1 MKKAVKWGKLPA
13 CRQSGASFQ
22 LARNRNAWLQPRW
35 WLRHF
40 IALLPALCAQA
51 AELRLLPQDITLNGI
66 EARHGVLAVRMT
78 GDSAGPPVEV
88 TLQSSDD
95 AVVAIGKDHTLISVA
110 NGSAVITATAA
121 DGSTASTPI
130 TVTGAGQPQV
140 WSFRNHV
147 LPALTKATCNSGACH
162 GALAGK
168 GGFMLSLLGYDSE
181 ADWQAITRSAR
192 GRRVDLAAPA
202 RSLLL
207 TKPTAAAPHKGGKL
221 IDPRSRDYRILAEW
235 VAAGAPPAP
244 ADEAV
249 LQGIEVLPERSLL
262 QPGQEQPLM
271 VRARYSDGRVE
282 DVTHWTKFT
291 SSNEVVATVDA
302 KTGRV
307 SVIGHGEGAITAW
320 FGSQIV
326 LARVTSPFP
335 NELADRVFDE
345 APRRNFID
353 DLVLAQLQSLRL
365 QPSPRA
371 DDAAFIRR
379 AYLDTIGVLPTAGET
394 RAFLASD
401 APDKRDRLIDHLLAR
416 PEFVDYWT
424 FRWADLLMISGRL
437 IRPEAVKAYY
447 TWLRERIAANTPWD
461 ELARQI
467 VTATGGSLQNGA
479 TNFFAIN
486 QDPETMAENVS
497 QTFLALSINC
507 AKCHNHP
514 LEKWTNDQYYAF
526 ANLFARVRGKG
537 WGGDARNGDGM
548 RTLFVEPRGDLIQPR
563 TGKAQIPAPL
573 DGEALAPD
581 DPEDRRYHLAKWL
594 TAPENPYFT
603 RTIANRVWAAFF
615 GIGIV
620 DPVDDLRESN
630 PASNEPLL
638 AALAQALVGNGYDLK
653 QLMRVILQS
662 ETYQR
667 ASTPLPGNE
676 GDSRYFSRYYPRRL
690 IAEVLHDAIAGITAV
705 PSDFTQV
712 ALQGGGFEKTSFY
725 PKGTRALQLYDSAVA
740 NYFLKTFGRNERD
753 IACECERSTQPS
765 MVQAMHLSNGDT
777 VNDKL
782 AQPDSRVTKLAG
794 QDDNAAVLDEAFLLC
809 LSRAPTGKERAHFE
823 PLLDQTASAEKRAA
837 IEDLLWALMTSRE
850 FLFQH

>member
-1 MKKAVKWGKLPA
+1 MKGFLNWRRLPA
-13 CRQSGASFQ
+13 CQQRGASFP
-22 LARNRNAWLQPRW
+22 LAQKIGSGRQPRW
-35 WLRHF
+35 LLHLV
-40 IALLPALCAQA
+40 ALLLPFA
-51 AELRLLPQDITLNGI
+51 AP
-66 EARHGVLAVRMT
+66 
-78 GDSAGPPVEV
+78 
-88 TLQSSDD
+88 
-95 AVVAIGKDHTLISVA
+95 
-110 NGSAVITATAA
+110 AA
-121 DGSTASTPI
+121 DTP
-130 TVTGAGQPQV
+130 AP
-140 WSFRNHV
+140 SFRHHV
-147 LPALTKATCNSGACH
+147 LPVLTKAGCNSGACH

-168 GGFMLSLLGYDSE
+168 GGFMLSLLGYDEE
-181 ADWQAITRSAR
+181 ADWRSITRAAR
-192 GRRVDLAAPA
+192 GRRIDLAAPA

-207 TKPTAAAPHKGGKL
+207 TKPTAATPHKGGKL
-221 IDPRSRDYRILAEW
+221 IDPRSRDYQILADW
-235 VAAGAPPAP
+235 VAAGAPPP
-244 ADEAV
+244 AENEAV
-249 LQGIEVLPERSLL
+249 LQRISVQPERSLL
-262 QPGQEQPLM
+262 KKGDQEQLR
-271 VRARYSDGRVE
+271 VSAHYSDGTVT
-282 DVTHWTKFT
+282 DVTHWSKFT
-291 SSNEVVATVDA
+291 SANETVATVDA

-326 LARVTSPFP
+326 LARVTSPFDHD
-335 NELADRVFDE
+335 LAEGVFKQ

-353 DLVLAQLQSLRL
+353 DLVLAQLEKLRL

-371 DDAAFIRR
+371 SDAEFLRR
-379 AYLDTIGVLPTAGET
+379 AFVDTLGVLPTPEET
-394 RAFLASD
+394 RAFLAD
-401 APDKRDRLIDHLLAR
+401 TAADKRDRLIDRLLGR

-424 FRWADLLMISGRL
+424 FRWADMLMINGRL
-437 IRPEAVKAYY
+437 IRPAAVKAYY
-447 TWLRERIAANTPWD
+447 TWLRERIASNTPWD
-461 ELARQI
+461 QIARQI
-467 VTATGGSLQNGA
+467 VTATGDSLENGA
-479 TNFFAIN
+479 TNFFAVN

-537 WGGDARNGDGM
+537 WGGDARNGDGA
-548 RTLFVEPRGDLIQPR
+548 RTLYVEPRGDLIQPR
-563 TGKAQIPAPL
+563 TGKPQIPAPL
-573 DGEALAPD
+573 DGEPLDPD
-581 DPEDRRYHLAKWL
+581 ATEDRRYHLANWL

-638 AALAQALVGNGYDLK
+638 AALADALVENGYDLK

-676 GDSRYFSRYYPRRL
+676 GDSRYFARYYPRRL
-690 IAEVLHDAIAGITAV
+690 LAEVLHDAIAGITAV

-712 ALQGGGFEKTSFY
+712 ELQGGGFEKTAFY

-740 NYFLKTFGRNERD
+740 NYFLKTFGRNDRD

-777 VNDKL
+777 VNEKL
-782 AQPDSRVTKLAG
+782 ASKASRVTQLAG
-794 QDDNAAVLDEAFLLC
+794 HPGGDAAILEEAFLLC
-809 LSRAPTGKERAHFE
+809 LSRTPTAAERERFE
-823 PLLDQTASAEKRAA
+823 PLLASTPPQEKRAA

>member
-1 MKKAVKWGKLPA
+1 MKSA
-13 CRQSGASFQ
+13 ASKF
-22 LARNRNAWLQPRW
+22 LVRTNRTHGSYWSS
-35 WLRHF
+35 
-40 IALLPALCAQA
+40 ALLLILSLTTQA
-51 AELRLLPQDITLNGI
+51 A
-66 EARHGVLAVRMT
+66 
-78 GDSAGPPVEV
+78 
-88 TLQSSDD
+88 
-95 AVVAIGKDHTLISVA
+95 
-110 NGSAVITATAA
+110 A
-121 DGSTASTPI
+121 DTP
-130 TVTGAGQPQV
+130 AP
-140 WSFRNHV
+140 SFRHHI
-147 LPALTKATCNSGACH
+147 LPILTKAGCNSGACH

-168 GGFMLSLLGYDSE
+168 GGFMLSLLGYDEE
-181 ADWQAITRSAR
+181 ADWRAITRAAR

-221 IDPRSRDYRILAEW
+221 IDPRSRDYQILADW
-235 VAAGAPPAP
+235 VAAGAPPPA

-249 LQGIEVLPERSLL
+249 LQSIEVQPERSLL
-262 QPGQEQPLM
+262 KPGDHQQLT
-271 VRARYSDGRVE
+271 VRAHYSDGRVA
-282 DVTHWTKFT
+282 DVTHWAKFT
-291 SSNEVVATVDA
+291 SANETVATVDA

-307 SVIGHGEGAITAW
+307 EVIGHGEGAITAW

-326 LARVTSPFP
+326 LARVTSPFAHD
-335 NELADRVFDE
+335 LAQSVFSE

-353 DLVLAQLQSLRL
+353 DLVLAQLEKLRL

-371 DDAAFIRR
+371 GDAEFIRR
-379 AYLDTIGVLPTAGET
+379 AYLDTIGVLPAPEET
-394 RAFLASD
+394 RAFLAD
-401 APDKRDRLIDHLLAR
+401 KAPNKRDRLIDSLLAR

-424 FRWADLLMISGRL
+424 FRWADMLMINGRL

-447 TWLRERIAANTPWD
+447 TWLRSRLADNTPWD

-467 VTATGGSLQNGA
+467 VTATGDSLQNGA
-479 TNFFAIN
+479 TNFFAVN

-537 WGGDARNGDGM
+537 WGGDARNGDGA
-548 RTLFVEPRGDLIQPR
+548 RTLYVEPRGDLIQPR
-563 TGKAQIPAPL
+563 TGKPQIPAPL
-573 DGEALAPD
+573 DGAPL
-581 DPEDRRYHLAKWL
+581 DPDATEDRRYHLANWL

-638 AALAQALVGNGYDLK
+638 AALAQSLVENGYDLK
-653 QLMRVILQS
+653 QLMRFILQS

-667 ASTPLPGNE
+667 ASTSLPGNE
-676 GDSRYFSRYYPRRL
+676 GDDRYFARYYPRRL

-705 PSDFTQV
+705 PTEFTNV
-712 ALQGGGFEKTSFY
+712 RLQDGSMEKTAFY

-740 NYFLKTFGRNERD
+740 NYFLKTFGRNDRD

-777 VNDKL
+777 VNEKL
-782 AQPDSRVTKLAG
+782 ASKDSRIGELAAHPG
-794 QDDNAAVLDEAFLLC
+794 GAPAVLDEAFLLC
-809 LSRAPTGKERAHFE
+809 LSRAPTAAERAHFE
-823 PLLDQTASAEKRAA
+823 PLLAQTPPQEKRAA
-837 IEDLLWALMTSRE
+837 VEDLFWALLTSRE